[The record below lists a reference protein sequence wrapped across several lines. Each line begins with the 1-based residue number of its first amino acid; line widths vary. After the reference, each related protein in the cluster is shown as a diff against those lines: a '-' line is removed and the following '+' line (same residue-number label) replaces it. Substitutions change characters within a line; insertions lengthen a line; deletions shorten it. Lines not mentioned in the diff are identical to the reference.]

1 MSSDKDWMF
10 CPKSG
15 YLLNLDPKRQVAAC
29 NVSGYERSLAELSS
43 VKVVLRTDMEDYRRR
58 YALEPLVRS
67 VEDEELLKGRKRA
80 TVDEPCPKCHHRQ
93 LEYYTMQLR
102 SADEGQTVFYECRK
116 CGYKYSQN
124 T

>member
-15 YLLNLDPKRQVAAC
+15 YLLTLDPDRRIATCK
-29 NVSGYERSLAELSS
+29 VSGYQRSLEELSS

-58 YALEPLVRS
+58 FALEPLVKRAG
-67 VEDEELLKGRKRA
+67 DEELLKGRKRA
-80 TVDEPCPKCHHRQ
+80 TVDEPCPKCQHRPM
-93 LEYYTMQLR
+93 EYYTMQLR
-102 SADEGQTVFYECRK
+102 SADEGQTVFYECPK